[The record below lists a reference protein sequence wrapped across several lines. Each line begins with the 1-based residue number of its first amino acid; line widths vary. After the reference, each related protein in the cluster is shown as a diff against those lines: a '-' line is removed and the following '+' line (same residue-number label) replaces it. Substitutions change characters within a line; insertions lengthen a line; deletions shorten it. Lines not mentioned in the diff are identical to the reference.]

1 MSLIPSRGRDRVVI
15 HRGRRERLAAR
26 VVAWCGVAAV
36 AALAGIAVG
45 ANRVAGVAVALVV
58 FAFGIFVADPILVV
72 VLVLPGAILIQRVG
86 GASTNLSVADLLVF
100 LGAVVC
106 LFHVQWHSARHLK
119 RFLLGIVVYQAV
131 LLLVVV
137 AHPFRGDV
145 IEWFHRFSYLAGSAL
160 VGWVIGWNGRARQ
173 AFRLFL
179 WGAALLAL
187 VAVEHSI
194 ALHFQPAQ
202 WGAYQKN
209 AIGAVMW
216 IAVVIAQLNPSWARI
231 RKVEARGIEVICLA
245 GLLASQ
251 SRQSAIL
258 LVLALGTAILLN
270 SEVRARSK
278 LVIFIALPAIALVY
292 YSFALAFRN
301 NPQFNSVAIRLGQ
314 IGAAIHVWHQSPWLG
329 LGMRFYNLPQY
340 ITVTAPPNSL
350 VDNLASTGII
360 GSIAFL
366 VMVVITM
373 RAMADLPRAYGTLGL
388 AVLLSHYV
396 DGLFDTFWIGAL
408 SITPFIVAG
417 ISIGMSDRDPG
428 AEHVPDLSKARASPA
443 RERTH
448 AVRPRPVPDVVGS
461 PLPPTSSPVAPG
473 ADRAGHSG

>member
-1 MSLIPSRGRDRVVI
+1 VDWR
-15 HRGRRERLAAR
+15 AA
-26 VVAWCGVAAV
+26 
-36 AALAGIAVG
+36 
-45 ANRVAGVAVALVV
+45 
-58 FAFGIFVADPILVV
+58 
-72 VLVLPGAILIQRVG
+72 
-86 GASTNLSVADLLVF
+86 
-100 LGAVVC
+100 
-106 LFHVQWHSARHLK
+106 HHLK
-119 RFLLGIVVYQAV
+119 RFLQGIVWYQAV
-131 LLLVVV
+131 LILVVV
-137 AHPFRGDV
+137 AHPFHGDV

-179 WGAALLAL
+179 WGAAILAM

-209 AIGAVMW
+209 AVGAVMW
-216 IAVVIAQLNPSWARI
+216 VAVVIAQLNPSWARI
-231 RKVEARGIEVICLA
+231 PKVEVRVIEGICLV

-258 LVLALGTAILLN
+258 LVLALGAAMLLN

-278 LVIFIALPAIALVY
+278 MVIFITLPAVVLVY

-301 NPQFNSVAIRLGQ
+301 NPPFNSVAIRFGQ

-350 VDNLASTGII
+350 IDNLASTGII

-373 RAMADLPRAYGTLGL
+373 GAMGGLPRAYGTLGL
-388 AVLLSHYV
+388 VVLLSHYV

-417 ISIGMSDRDPG
+417 ISLGMSDRDPG
-428 AEHVPDLSKARASPA
+428 AQHVPDLLKSKAAPSPPA
-443 RERTH
+443 RGRTH
-448 AVRPRPVPDVVGS
+448 TGQPVRVPDHVPGPIPPGS
-461 PLPPTSSPVAPG
+461 
-473 ADRAGHSG
+473 DRAGRPA